1 MQFESPRLLMRPMQ
15 PDDIDDVLIWALDP
29 VINQYAPMPS
39 TREFAIERFEKSL
52 TPWQAQDH
60 EKLALAIVEKASNQV
75 IGELM
80 FKYASKACGLIEIGY
95 CLNTGAQGKG
105 FAFEAVK
112 ALVQHAFEHQNVHKV
127 RARVDVRN
135 DASNKLLE
143 KLGMRREGT
152 LIEHAKLID
161 GWCDMYSW
169 GLLHRDVLMSQ
180 THG

>member
-1 MQFESPRLLMRPMQ
+1 LQLESPRLLMRPMQ
-15 PDDIDDVLIWALDP
+15 ADDLEDVLVWALDP
-29 VINQYAPMPS
+29 VTNQYSPMLN
-39 TREFAIERFEKSL
+39 TREFAVERFESSL
-52 TPWQAQDH
+52 APWQAQDN
-60 EKLALAIVEKASNQV
+60 EKLVLAIVEKTSNRV

-95 CLNTGAQGKG
+95 CLNTASQGRG

-127 RARVDVRN
+127 SARVDVRN

-143 KLGMRREGT
+143 KLGMRREGV
-152 LIEHAKLID
+152 LIEHAKLSD

-169 GLLHRDVLMSQ
+169 GLLAKKF
-180 THG
+180 G